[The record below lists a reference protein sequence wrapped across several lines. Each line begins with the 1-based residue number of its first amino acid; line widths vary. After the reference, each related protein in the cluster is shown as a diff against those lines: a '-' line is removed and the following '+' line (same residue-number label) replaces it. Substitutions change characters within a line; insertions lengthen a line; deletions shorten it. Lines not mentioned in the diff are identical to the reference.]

1 MRKITSRFN
10 IQKFISTRYTALLL
24 MYGRFFSLKN
34 VERGIKMQKT
44 EMDVVNE
51 KGLLLAPYV
60 KSLLAIGP
68 TASGKTALVKQFA
81 SVLFHPLL
89 DDIIGEGSG
98 TVREKRFIFT
108 TALKDQLIVAVKP
121 QQPYVPYDDFVNKA
135 AGPLADLIS
144 RDHKKIREM
153 EQKQLDE
160 ELTRRI
166 AQQFLTKNNTEAQYH
181 LIDEKIIDAIVEK
194 LSKALSPFA
203 LENASWIYN
212 ESVNNTD
219 DKDIK
224 KHSRKLKELILMNTV
239 THLQAN
245 METRK
250 VLDELY
256 NELEFLLGQKFLTY
270 FNDSDVSDDGY
281 FFVEL
286 HHHQMD
292 CEFAKAFFTNN
303 DLQKGKRL
311 SIEVLCEE
319 ILIYMP
325 MNSALEMNFVPNE
338 MNENYVDKE
347 LQQAYGTFDGHYS
360 FSLEDTRGL
369 YHNSEDDEAE
379 KANLR
384 NFLYNKQYDAL
395 LVVLPLVNNPNQKK
409 MIGHLSEIL
418 EHYRKEVPFI
428 LIGTKADEFA
438 DSIRKDEAEAEE
450 DDLEETIDPKDMA
463 VLLKAEYEDLT
474 RPIRESM
481 VRKNPAITM
490 PVMFKKPLDKL
501 DRKSLYP
508 LFSPLQV
515 VPMILSALAKDF
527 LLSNTRIRFE
537 LENEG
542 APFRVQKSEVFKV
555 LRKFWL
561 HEPSVKS
568 QVIDP
573 SLDNISKNSGLVP
586 HGNSWN
592 ALVNHL
598 RNGCGWVSNINEDYF
613 GNCKNITITFP
624 TNVQNFI
631 KPGLIIAL
639 LDSAVEFNGEITE
652 EKDKEEFRKKV
663 IHYSNPA
670 TFAAALLYRHIM
682 ANVLSTKYGKE
693 RFAEFLKASDELLRT
708 SDNQF
713 RLYHEFIE
721 NGGKQNVVPD
731 KAEHVQKMTSALA
744 DVLNAALMFVFNY
757 HVKQA

>member
-1 MRKITSRFN
+1 
-10 IQKFISTRYTALLL
+10 
-24 MYGRFFSLKN
+24 
-34 VERGIKMQKT
+34 MQKT
-44 EMDVVNE
+44 EIGVVNE

-68 TASGKTALVKQFA
+68 TAAGKTALVKQFA
-81 SVLFHPLL
+81 SALFHPLL

-108 TALKDQLIVAVKP
+108 TALKDRIIIAVKP

-153 EQKQLDE
+153 EKMQLDE

-181 LIDEKIIDAIVEK
+181 LIDGGIINATVEK

-224 KHSRKLKELILMNTV
+224 KHSRKLRELILMNTV

-245 METRK
+245 TETRM

-256 NELEFLLGQKFLTY
+256 NELELLLGEKFLGY
-270 FNDSDVSDDGY
+270 FNSSDVSDDGY

-286 HHHQMD
+286 YHHQMD

-325 MNSALEMNFVPNE
+325 MNSTLEMNFVQNE
-338 MNENYVDKE
+338 TNNNHVNKE
-347 LQQAYGTFDGHYS
+347 LQQTYGTFEGHYA

-418 EHYRKEVPFI
+418 EQYRKEVPFI

-438 DSIRKDEAEAEE
+438 DSIRKDEAEKEE
-450 DDLEETIDPKDMA
+450 EGLEETIDPKDMA
-463 VLLKAEYEDLT
+463 VQIEAKYQELT

-481 VRKNPAITM
+481 VRKNPAITL

-501 DRKSLYP
+501 DRKYLYP
-508 LFSPLQV
+508 SFSPVQV

-527 LLSNTRIRFE
+527 LLSNTRIQFVMK
-537 LENEG
+537 NEG

-555 LRKFWL
+555 LRSFWL
-561 HEPSVKS
+561 REPSVKS

-573 SLDNISKNSGLVP
+573 SLANISKNSGLIP

-592 ALVNHL
+592 TLVRNL
-598 RNGCGWVSNINEDYF
+598 RDGHGWVSNINENYF
-613 GNCKNITITFP
+613 YNCKNITITFP

-631 KPGLIIAL
+631 KPDLIIAL
-639 LDSAVEFNGEITE
+639 LESAVEFNGKISDE
-652 EKDKEEFRKKV
+652 DKEEFRKRV
-663 IHYSNPA
+663 IQYSNPA
-670 TFAAALLYRHIM
+670 TFAAVLLYRHIM
-682 ANVLSTKYGKE
+682 ANVLSTKYGKD

-713 RLYHEFIE
+713 NLYHEFIE
-721 NGGKQNVVPD
+721 NADKQNAMPD
-731 KAEHVQKMTSALA
+731 KTEHVQKMTSALVE
-744 DVLNAALMFVFNY
+744 VLNAALMFVFNY